1 MLQGEDIMKSVKDR
15 LFKRIWTVL
24 LALMITVS
32 FTPAVIFSESGADGA
47 GQPAQTEQAGVKD
60 GGGST
65 EKETAVEV
73 ASKDGDTDS
82 DKGKKT
88 IKQSFL
94 KRKKIIKKKLKKKK
108 ILKQKKQKKQER
120 QARPSHQKL
129 KFLKLHLNVL
139 IRQGMLRLLRSA
151 LLQ

>member
-1 MLQGEDIMKSVKDR
+1 MLQGEIIMKCVKDR

-65 EKETAVEV
+65 EKETAV
-73 ASKDGDTDS
+73 
-82 DKGKKT
+82 DKAVGIILYVHNDAGVIESGK
-88 IKQSFL
+88 
-94 KRKKIIKKKLKKKK
+94 
-108 ILKQKKQKKQER
+108 
-120 QARPSHQKL
+120 
-129 KFLKLHLNVL
+129 L
-139 IRQGMLRLLRSA
+139 ISEEQGIAELRDA
-151 LLQ
+151 LLIDPRNRVNIYFA

>member
-1 MLQGEDIMKSVKDR
+1 MLQGEIIMKCVKDR

-82 DKGKKT
+82 EKGKKDD
-88 IKQSFL
+88 KAELSE
-94 KRKKIIKKKLKKKK
+94 KKEDNSIW
-108 ILKQKKQKKQER
+108 
-120 QARPSHQKL
+120 A
-129 KFLKLHLNVL
+129 
-139 IRQGMLRLLRSA
+139 
-151 LLQ
+151 